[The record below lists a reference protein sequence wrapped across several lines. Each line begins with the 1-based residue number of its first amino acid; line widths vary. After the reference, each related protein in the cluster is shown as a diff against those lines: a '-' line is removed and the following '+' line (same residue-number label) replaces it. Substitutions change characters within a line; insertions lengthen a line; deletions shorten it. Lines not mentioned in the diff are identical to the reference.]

1 MHFSPTL
8 HGQANTQDARGCF
21 SYSGYAIPFL
31 CQSYPPQQWQF
42 LWSGCLR
49 TSAFWSEF
57 ELYFTDKCLNVLC
70 PITWAFQLLW
80 VSLVWKKKKKGY
92 FLHLFVWA
100 KQSWLMIHG
109 TDHINFHALV
119 PLWSGWGCTMSFLW
133 LFLHGY
139 KIQWVQKQ
147 WAEHPEHMSVLFA
160 HWSLQKIF
168 EGVD

>member
-80 VSLVWKKKKKGY
+80 VSLVWKKKKEVIFSICLYEQSNLGWWYMGLITLISMLWCLFEADGDVPWVFCDSSCMVTKFSEFRSSGQSTLNIWVCY
-92 FLHLFVWA
+92 LH
-100 KQSWLMIHG
+100 
-109 TDHINFHALV
+109 TDHCKRFSKV
-119 PLWSGWGCTMSFLW
+119 
-133 LFLHGY
+133 
-139 KIQWVQKQ
+139 
-147 WAEHPEHMSVLFA
+147 
-160 HWSLQKIF
+160 
-168 EGVD
+168 